1 MRPVS
6 ERFLRTV
13 RGSHRMVAEARIVA
27 PGQTGVDPAGTT
39 IPILAGDVQVDGA
52 AQVRSTLDLTTEGT
66 MWPTRVD
73 DLLAPYGNEAFVR
86 RGIRYGNGVTEWV
99 SLGYFRLYTPDQDRV
114 PDGPIRIAARDRM
127 SGIVDGRMV
136 MPRVFPATTTYG
148 QVVTSLVGEV
158 YPWATVEWDDAT
170 ADEQIGRQVI
180 AEDDRYETL
189 NDLVTSVGKVWWWD
203 HRGILV
209 IRTPPP
215 LSAPVW
221 DVNHGRGG
229 VLMSLSRRLTR
240 EGVYNAVVAT
250 GEGADTARPARA
262 VVVDND
268 PRSPTFFYGPFGQV
282 PRFFS
287 SPLITTQQQAALA
300 AASMLAKQ
308 VGLPYA
314 VDFTMVPNPALE
326 PFDPVRVAFPGRSEV
341 HVLDRLTIPLTA
353 EGTLTASTREQTTV
367 LLGRVL

>member
-262 VVVDND
+262 VV
-268 PRSPTFFYGPFGQV
+268 
-282 PRFFS
+282 
-287 SPLITTQQQAALA
+287 
-300 AASMLAKQ
+300 
-308 VGLPYA
+308 
-314 VDFTMVPNPALE
+314 
-326 PFDPVRVAFPGRSEV
+326 
-341 HVLDRLTIPLTA
+341 
-353 EGTLTASTREQTTV
+353 
-367 LLGRVL
+367 